1 METSFEYEL
10 INITFDIQY
19 EVDDIGTPPFACEE
33 LRTNDGTQNE
43 EPIIEYDSNGV
54 PKGRTRPE
62 IKIREK
68 MIKDF
73 YAKWIS
79 EHPDKSI
86 TNRNLNA
93 KICIKYLSINET
105 YAKASRTY
113 ASTLAVFRLTEILEN
128 AVLVEEVTPKNNK
141 NQKQFEKILY
151 MMYENTKL
159 TVGLQRTTQEHVQYC
174 ITVPQQ

>member
-1 METSFEYEL
+1 MEKSTIYEL

-19 EVDDIGTPPFACEE
+19 EVNDVGASPFACEE
-33 LRTNDGTQNE
+33 LRTNKATQNE
-43 EPIIEYDSNGV
+43 ESIIEYDSNGV

-62 IKIREK
+62 IKIRER

-105 YAKASRTY
+105 YAKAARTY

-128 AVLVEEVTPKNNK
+128 AVLIEEVTPKNNK

-151 MMYENTKL
+151 MKHENIKL

>member
-1 METSFEYEL
+1 MNPRIMYEL
-10 INITFDIQY
+10 INITFEINY
-19 EVDDIGTPPFACEE
+19 ELDEFEKPSFACEE
-33 LRTNDGTQNE
+33 LHTNETPKNKDWD
-43 EPIIEYDSNGV
+43 IEYDINGI

-68 MIKDF
+68 IIKDF

-86 TNRNLNA
+86 TNKNLNS

-105 YAKASRTY
+105 YAKASRSYT
-113 ASTLAVFRLTEILEN
+113 STLAVFRLTEILEN
-128 AVLVEEVTPKNNK
+128 AILIEEVTPKNNK

-151 MMYENTKL
+151 MKYENIKL
-159 TVGLQRTTQEHVQYC
+159 TVGLQRTRQEHVQYC
-174 ITVPQQ
+174 ITVPQ

>member
-1 METSFEYEL
+1 METSTIYEL
-10 INITFDIQY
+10 INITFDIKY
-19 EVDDIGTPPFACEE
+19 EMDDDEVTPFACEE
-33 LRTNDGTQNE
+33 LHTNESARKYEQM
-43 EPIIEYDSNGV
+43 IEYDSNGV
-54 PKGRTRPE
+54 PKGRTRSE

-86 TNRNLNA
+86 INKNLNA
-93 KICIKYLSINET
+93 KIYIKYLSINET

-113 ASTLAVFRLTEILEN
+113 ASSLAVFRLTEILEN
-128 AVLVEEVTPKNNK
+128 AVLIEEVTPKNNK

-151 MMYENTKL
+151 MKYENIKL
-159 TVGLQRTTQEHVQYC
+159 TVGLQRTTKEHVQYC
-174 ITVPQQ
+174 VTVPQQ

>member
-1 METSFEYEL
+1 MKLDIKYEL

-19 EVDDIGTPPFACEE
+19 EVNDVGASPFACEE
-33 LRTNDGTQNE
+33 LRTNKAAQNE
-43 EPIIEYDSNGV
+43 EPIIEYDCNGV

-86 TNRNLNA
+86 INRNLKA
-93 KICIKYLSINET
+93 KIHIKYLSINET

-128 AVLVEEVTPKNNK
+128 AVLIEEVTPKNNK

-151 MMYENTKL
+151 MKYENIKL

-174 ITVPQQ
+174 VTVPQ